1 MLIARTFSPLLF
13 RLGPQPFP
21 SLLFQALKGEL
32 DDLPEEAFIQL
43 CADTE
48 KRYKKKNLLKDALW
62 ECSSCKK
69 ELPWTAYF
77 VKGSD
82 KEWDKQYEDRIC
94 RPGALREC
102 HECNPWSDVR
112 MHECTKCGI
121 SKPQDAYSRSQWH
134 NKLQRLAKCL
144 QCEKLEDL
152 LKCSICH
159 DTKPSSAFSPSAIKN
174 ISQRIF
180 RCYDCSRPPCMFIPK
195 CTTCTKCRDE
205 KCKKGARCTKSI
217 ETLNSKLLPAT
228 AEEVQKYACDKCRYV
243 RCIVMKPDGSIC
255 GKERRANAK
264 AKARRDKTDYKCGDC
279 LTWLLS
285 QDTLRK
291 AAASTRSAN

>member
-1 MLIARTFSPLLF
+1 MPGVCTP
-13 RLGPQPFP
+13 GVCMPGVCVPGVCTP
-21 SLLFQALKGEL
+21 GV
-32 DDLPEEAFIQL
+32 
-43 CADTE
+43 CT
-48 KRYKKKNLLKDALW
+48 
-62 ECSSCKK
+62 
-69 ELPWTAYF
+69 
-77 VKGSD
+77 
-82 KEWDKQYEDRIC
+82 
-94 RPGALREC
+94 PGACTPGVCTLGVC
-102 HECNPWSDVR
+102 MPGVCTPGVCTPWKINKHEDSF
-112 MHECTKCGI
+112 
-121 SKPQDAYSRSQWH
+121 SKSQWH
-134 NKLQRLAKCL
+134 NRRERPATCL
-144 QCEKLEDL
+144 ECQNMDL

-159 DTKPSSAFSPSAIKN
+159 DTKLSSAFSPSAIKN
-174 ISQRIF
+174 ISQQNF

>member
-1 MLIARTFSPLLF
+1 M
-13 RLGPQPFP
+13 
-21 SLLFQALKGEL
+21 
-32 DDLPEEAFIQL
+32 
-43 CADTE
+43 
-48 KRYKKKNLLKDALW
+48 
-62 ECSSCKK
+62 
-69 ELPWTAYF
+69 
-77 VKGSD
+77 
-82 KEWDKQYEDRIC
+82 
-94 RPGALREC
+94 
-102 HECNPWSDVR
+102 
-112 MHECTKCGI
+112 
-121 SKPQDAYSRSQWH
+121 
-134 NKLQRLAKCL
+134 
-144 QCEKLEDL
+144 DL
-152 LKCSICH
+152 LKCSICN

-174 ISQRIF
+174 MSQRIF

-243 RCIVMKPDGSIC
+243 RCIVMQPDGSIC

-291 AAASTRSAN
+291 AAASTRSANWNGSTASHDLWAAFDILAEGLQQEYTWSGFRGFTIHALFVLTEVPIPLHCLLYTSDAADD